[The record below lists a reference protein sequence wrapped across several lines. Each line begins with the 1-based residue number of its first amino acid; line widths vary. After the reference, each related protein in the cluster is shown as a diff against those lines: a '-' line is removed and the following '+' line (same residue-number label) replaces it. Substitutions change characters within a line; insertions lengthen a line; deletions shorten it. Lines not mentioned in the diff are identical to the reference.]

1 MFGIALPN
9 IFRGI
14 AKMIMLKI
22 AAAIV
27 AVAIASSL
35 LVVFAPDFSEDL
47 ALAAV
52 ACFSFS

>member
-1 MFGIALPN
+1 
-9 IFRGI
+9 
-14 AKMIMLKI
+14 MIMLKI